1 MTSTITSN
9 TSITL
14 NLENKGRIVAN
25 VTPAV
30 TAAIYTSSKIEL
42 NPHKSAGVAL
52 AIVWAFVELEL
63 NTEHYTVDV
72 LPSLQYHLDRVRKLN
87 KGIELGGNAKN
98 LLVVAER
105 LNLIKIDID
114 DTTME
119 GQNFEY
125 FTLTEKWNSLV
136 LAKNVTL
143 PCVGHIDDTERSTSY
158 VKGGKSKPSPL
169 LKEAI
174 QHLQETEYHVH
185 GDMLVILNE
194 VMAKVKLMP
203 FGPQRIS
210 MLQELETYSYV
221 FSGCDQVVQEGIL
234 TSEYDA
240 DTRGRLYHV
249 ACAGANPQASD
260 LARSLYAHN
269 TENYVSMYEN
279 YEVGTGNGIEF
290 TQQYLM
296 FLDEL
301 DDCAGKNKFQTKEYL
316 TRVANNP
323 VEFLFQTLAKSLSTN
338 LEDRQNCPK
347 KPFTLV
353 RMALD
358 FVDFQTTG
366 RCDSRLGFGLDARCS
381 GTQYFA
387 ILAGDAVMGEATGI
401 TTKKKQDTTDPYVMS
416 AEILSEK
423 FNYNF
428 ATRAFIKTP
437 YMAVQYGGSSKAL
450 LTSKDNIQNLKDAGV
465 ATTDMAEVAEDCI
478 TAINEALGVKINNLK
493 TTVQNTLEAI
503 LEEKGKDYIS
513 YRHSDG
519 FNVFKPAAPKIEVC
533 PSFSLFLGSG
543 EQTMYFGKKE
553 GQWTIQSKTPTAQEF
568 VRTFMVN
575 YIQGLDALV
584 ARTVIVHAKKA
595 GLKSFTSIHD
605 CFRTTL
611 EDAPKL
617 KQVIADA
624 YNEVFIETDQHEHL
638 MKILGRPSMP
648 QYKNIVTREILD
660 HVDSSYF
667 CA

>member
-1 MTSTITSN
+1 MTSN
-9 TSITL
+9 TNQTNSITL

-25 VTPAV
+25 VTPAI

-63 NTEHYTVDV
+63 NTEHNTVDV

-87 KGIELGGNAKN
+87 KGIELGGNARN

-105 LNLIKIDID
+105 LNLVKIDVGSCAKTGAD
-114 DTTME
+114 L
-119 GQNFEY
+119 EY
-125 FTLTEKWNSLV
+125 FTLTDKWNSLV

-143 PCVGHIDDTERSTSY
+143 PATQAIDDNERTTTY
-158 VKGGKSKPSPL
+158 VKGGKAKPSPIM
-169 LKEAI
+169 KEAI
-174 QHLQETEYHVH
+174 QHLQSTEYHVH
-185 GDMLVILNE
+185 GDMLRILTE

-203 FGPQRIS
+203 FGQQRIA

-221 FSGCDQVVQEGIL
+221 FDGCDKMAQEETL
-234 TSEYDA
+234 ASEYDA

-269 TENYVSMYEN
+269 TENYVNMYNE
-279 YEVGTGNGIEF
+279 EGEF
-290 TQQYLM
+290 TQSYLM

-301 DDCAGKNKFQTKEYL
+301 DDCAGKNKFQTKDYL

-338 LEDRQNCPK
+338 LEDRRNCPK

-358 FVDFQTTG
+358 YVDFQTTG
-366 RCDSRLGFGLDARCS
+366 KCDSRLGFGLDARCS

-416 AEILSEK
+416 AKILSDK
-423 FNYNF
+423 FGYNF

-465 ATTDMAEVAEDCI
+465 TTDNMAEVAEDCI

-493 TTVQNTLEAI
+493 TTVQNTLEDI
-503 LEEKGKDYIS
+503 LEEKGRAYIN

-533 PSFSLFLGSG
+533 PSFSLFLGTG
-543 EQTMYFGKKE
+543 EQTMYFGKKD

-638 MKILGRPSMP
+638 MKILGRPNMP
-648 QYKNIVTREILD
+648 QYKNIVTKEILN
-660 HVDSSYF
+660 HEDSSYF